1 MVIIVLLLMI
11 VPVSSGSGENGIDY
25 DTYRNSWDLLN
36 EDKDDWVCVDHA
48 VNYSRHN
55 PEWGMVILSPS
66 PRFSVQ
72 PHMTN
77 YKIDGNTLLI
87 HEAQVNITYELEI
100 VNGTMTVP
108 YYEDFPGSFSKYWE
122 GSTYFHFIPNETG
135 VVRVYT
141 VLKDNR
147 DEFFD
152 YGYISPDNITNTTI
166 ELDYNAASVVSQSN
180 AGSTTDDKNISN
192 HTITD
197 DHYLESIDEPEG
209 YITKFIRFI
218 KSFIGVFR

>member
-1 MVIIVLLLMI
+1 MI
-11 VPVSSGSGENGIDY
+11 VPVSAVSGENDIDY

-36 EDKDDWVCVDHA
+36 EDKNDWVCVDHA

-55 PEWGMVILSPS
+55 PEWGIVIPSPS

-77 YKIDGNTLLI
+77 YKINGNTLLI

-100 VNGTMTVP
+100 VDGTMIVP
-108 YYEDFPGSFSKYWE
+108 YYDDFPGSFTRYWE

-152 YGYISPDNITNTTI
+152 YGHINQGNVTNTTV
-166 ELDYNAASVVSQSN
+166 ELDYNATSVVSQSN
-180 AGSTTDDKNISN
+180 VGSTTDDKNISN
-192 HTITD
+192 HKITD

-209 YITKFIRFI
+209 YITKFIQFI
-218 KSFIGVFR
+218 KSFIGAFR

>member
-1 MVIIVLLLMI
+1 MI

-36 EDKDDWVCVDHA
+36 EDKNDWVCVDHA

-55 PEWGMVILSPS
+55 PGWGIVILSPS

-77 YKIDGNTLLI
+77 YKIDGNKLLI

-108 YYEDFPGSFSKYWE
+108 YYKNFPGSFSKYWE

-152 YGYISPDNITNTTI
+152 YGYISQDNITNTTV
-166 ELDYNAASVVSQSN
+166 ELDDNVASVVLKNN
-180 AGSTTDDKNISN
+180 ASSATDDKNISN
-192 HTITD
+192 STTTD
-197 DHYLESIDEPEG
+197 DYYLENTDEPER
-209 YITKFIRFI
+209 YITKFIRLI
-218 KSFIGVFR
+218 KSFMGIFR